1 MFAISR
7 AVLDLL
13 PRAAFAR
20 AGLSN
25 RLCPSSSVIQKISK
39 TGDLEAK
46 TISKREDNDE
56 IRHIL
61 AYVYLMKYKAVVFSA
76 FPPFF

>member
-1 MFAISR
+1 MLIT
-7 AVLDLL
+7 
-13 PRAAFAR
+13 PRCVCASGVKQSDVSVVVR
-20 AGLSN
+20 R
-25 RLCPSSSVIQKISK
+25 RLSSSVIQKISK
-39 TGDLEAK
+39 TGDLEAR